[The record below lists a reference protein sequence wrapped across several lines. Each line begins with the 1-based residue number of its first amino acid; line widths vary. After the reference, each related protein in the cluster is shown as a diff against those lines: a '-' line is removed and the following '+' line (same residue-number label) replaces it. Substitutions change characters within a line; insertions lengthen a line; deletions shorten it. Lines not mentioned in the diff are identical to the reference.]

1 MKNIKQQHIAVFTS
15 GGDSPGMNAAL
26 FGIAKKAEQSGMRL
40 SGIRKGYEGLI
51 DGDLVPLDTHKL
63 QKMAHRGGT
72 ILKTARSKRF
82 LMLEGRQ
89 RALENLKKNDV
100 DALIAIGGD
109 GTFKGLLA
117 FSEIC
122 DLPFIG
128 IPGTIDNDISGTDYT
143 LGFDSAVN
151 TAIENIDKIQDTAES
166 HNRVFIVEVMGRDS
180 GYIAIHSGLM
190 VGADAIL
197 IPESGADF
205 IYLLDKIKNYDSEDA
220 FLIVISEGDEIGA
233 ELVAS
238 KIKEINTNI
247 DLRITR
253 MGHVQ
258 RGGNPSALDRM
269 LGIRLGVAA
278 VDALLKGRKNIMVG
292 VLNNRLHSTPFEEV
306 VKQHQINDEL
316 QGLLELFGNEKYN
329 ERIGN

>member
-1 MKNIKQQHIAVFTS
+1 MNQSIKHVGVFTS
-15 GGDSPGMNAAL
+15 GGDSPGMNTTLYA
-26 FGIAKKAEQSGMRL
+26 IAKTAEVNNIKVSGF
-40 SGIRKGYEGLI
+40 RKGYEGLI
-51 DGDLVPLDTHKL
+51 DGELVQLRSHEL
-63 QKMAHRGGT
+63 QKMTQRGGT

-82 LMLEGRQ
+82 MELEGRKK
-89 RALENLKKNDV
+89 ALQTLKTNNI

-122 DLPFIG
+122 DIPFIG

-143 LGFDSAVN
+143 LGFDTAVN
-151 TAIENIDKIQDTAES
+151 TAIENIDKIKDTAES
-166 HNRVFIVEVMGRDS
+166 HNRVFVVEVMGRDS

-197 IPESGADF
+197 IPESGRDF
-205 IYLLDKIKNYDSEDA
+205 INLLNKVKNYDSEDA
-220 FLIVISEGDEIGA
+220 FLVVVSEGDEIGA

-238 KIKEINTNI
+238 KIKEFNPNV

-253 MGHVQ
+253 LGHVQ

-269 LGIRLGVAA
+269 MGIRLGVAA
-278 VDALLKGRKNIMVG
+278 VNALLQGEKNVMAGIF
-292 VLNNRLHSTPFEEV
+292 NNQLHLTPFEEV
-306 VKQHQINDEL
+306 VKQHQVNNEL
-316 QGLLELFGNEKYN
+316 NELLELFGK
-329 ERIGN
+329 

>member
-1 MKNIKQQHIAVFTS
+1 MNTNKIKHIGVFTS
-15 GGDSPGMNAAL
+15 GGDSPGMNSAL
-26 FGIAKKAEQSGMRL
+26 YAIAKTAEATGIKVSGF
-40 SGIRKGYEGLI
+40 RKGYEGLI
-51 DGDLVPLDTHKL
+51 DGDLVQLKSHEL
-63 QKMAHRGGT
+63 QKLTQKGGT

-82 LMLEGRQ
+82 LELEGRKK
-89 RALENLKKNDV
+89 ALQTLNVNKI

-122 DLPFIG
+122 DIPFIG

-151 TAIENIDKIQDTAES
+151 TAIENIDKIRDTAES

-180 GYIAIHSGLM
+180 GYIGIHSGLM

-197 IPESGADF
+197 IPESGTDF
-205 IYLLDKIKNYDSEDA
+205 INLLGKVKNYDSEDA
-220 FLIVISEGDEIGA
+220 FLIVVSEGDEIGA
-233 ELVAS
+233 ELVSS
-238 KIKEINTNI
+238 KIKEVNPNV
-247 DLRITR
+247 DLRITKL
-253 MGHVQ
+253 GHVQ

-278 VDALLKGRKNIMVG
+278 VNALLQGRSNVMAG
-292 VLNNRLHSTPFEEV
+292 VLNNQLHFTSFEEV
-306 VKQHQINDEL
+306 VKQHEVNKEL
-316 QGLLELFGNEKYN
+316 KELLELFGK
-329 ERIGN
+329 

>member
-1 MKNIKQQHIAVFTS
+1 MNTNKIKHIGVFTS

-26 FGIAKKAEQSGMRL
+26 YAVTKSAEAKSIKVSGF
-40 SGIRKGYEGLI
+40 RKGYEGLI
-51 DGDLVPLDTHKL
+51 DGDLTPLKSHKL
-63 QKMAHRGGT
+63 KKTTQKGGT

-82 LMLEGRQ
+82 LELEGRKK
-89 RALENLKKNDV
+89 ALQTLKSNSI

-122 DLPFIG
+122 DIPFIG

-151 TAIENIDKIQDTAES
+151 TAIENIDKIKDTAES

-197 IPESGADF
+197 IPESATDF
-205 IYLLDKIKNYDSEDA
+205 IHLLDKIKNYDSEDA
-220 FLIVISEGDEIGA
+220 FLVVVSEGDEIGA
-233 ELVAS
+233 ELVSS
-238 KIKEINTNI
+238 KIKEVNPNV
-247 DLRITR
+247 DLRITKL
-253 MGHVQ
+253 GHVQ

-269 LGIRLGVAA
+269 LGIRLGVAS
-278 VDALLKGRKNIMVG
+278 VNALSQGKKNAMVG
-292 VLNNRLHSTPFEEV
+292 ILNNQLHFTSFEEV

-316 QGLLELFGNEKYN
+316 RQLLELFGK
-329 ERIGN
+329 